1 MGRLAKHCS
10 VTNIYSFVI
19 LFNTLNCIPAAVIQ
33 LKGLAS
39 TLAADEQLS
48 SAGVEKTRTLQ
59 SILVY
64 VINIISLFMD
74 FDSSPINATHTV
86 NNNTKEQSSSS
97 ACASDTTSPTGTK
110 GTVPDLMLRWQQ
122 KAIVLV
128 MEAGGV
134 NWLVGI
140 AFLPLYLFLCFFFEN
155 LAVAAKVL
163 PPSVSVC
170 VFCQSLQCYNS
181 VFMCNHK
188 EIPTR
193 WYTAQCIQVPHCAS
207 LLWRLE
213 STYNCSISLFMQIW
227 LSKYSASHILQLV
240 LRTGIF
246 LQNCCV

>member
-10 VTNIYSFVI
+10 VTNIHSFVI

-97 ACASDTTSPTGTK
+97 ACAGDTTSPTGTK

-140 AFLPLYLFLCFFFEN
+140 AFLPLYLFLCFFS
-155 LAVAAKVL
+155 KTWQWL
-163 PPSVSVC
+163 PR
-170 VFCQSLQCYNS
+170 FSL
-181 VFMCNHK
+181 
-188 EIPTR
+188 P
-193 WYTAQCIQVPHCAS
+193 
-207 LLWRLE
+207 L
-213 STYNCSISLFMQIW
+213 
-227 LSKYSASHILQLV
+227 
-240 LRTGIF
+240 
-246 LQNCCV
+246 